1 MLSVVMP
8 TAFEIDVF
16 VSYAHID
23 DEVLGEGQ
31 TGWISSFHRALEIRL
46 AQLLGQQPR
55 VWRDPKLQGNDV
67 FGETLLTEKLPRAA
81 LLVSVLSPRYV
92 RSEWCTRELR
102 RFLEASES
110 TGGVRVAD
118 KVRVFKVVKTPVP
131 RDEHPPELQEV
142 LGYEFFTIEADTGR
156 PRELSQSA
164 PPEAQRQYWARLDDL
179 AHDIADL
186 LRTLHANGHDPR
198 GAAGIGPSLDGPEPT
213 EEVFLAETSFD
224 LREARDAVK
233 RELLEHGFQVLPD
246 RPLPLV
252 GPELEAF
259 VREQLARCR
268 LSVHLVGRS
277 YGVVPDGATDSV
289 VALQAE
295 LAVERGQSA
304 RAGEGDPFSRL
315 IWLPAGLETEDER
328 QRELIDHLRDDAR
341 LHERGDLLETG
352 LEDFKSALLR
362 YLAPETEEE
371 PADDPA
377 PAGEAAAEDDL
388 LRVYLICDQ
397 RDLGATAELEDLL
410 FDRGLEVVTPIFEG
424 DEAQVR
430 RDHEESLVLCDA
442 VLLYWGLGNEL
453 WLRRKLREVQK
464 SAGFGRKAP
473 FRSKLIYVA
482 PPSMP
487 AKDRLRTREALVLRE
502 EEGVSAELLEP
513 FLEALR

>member
-1 MLSVVMP
+1 MVSVVVPME
-8 TAFEIDVF
+8 FEIDVF

-23 DEVLGEGQ
+23 DQALAEGQ

-67 FGETLLTEKLPRAA
+67 FADTLLAEKLPRAA

-102 RFLEASES
+102 QFLQASEA

-118 KVRVFKVVKTPVP
+118 KVRVFKVVKTPIP
-131 RDEHPPELQEV
+131 REEHPPELQEV
-142 LGYEFFTIEADTGR
+142 LGYDFYTIEPDTGR
-156 PRELSQSA
+156 PRELSQTA
-164 PPEAQRQYWARLDDL
+164 PAEGQRQYWSRLDDL

-186 LRTLHANGHDPR
+186 LRKLHANGQAAA
-198 GAAGIGPSLDGPEPT
+198 AAGPALLPATPQEA
-213 EEVFLAETSFD
+213 VYLAETAFD
-224 LREARDAVK
+224 LKEARDAVK
-233 RELLEHGFQVLPD
+233 REILGHGFQVLPD

-252 GPELEAF
+252 GPELEVL

-289 VALQAE
+289 VALQNE
-295 LAVERGQSA
+295 LAVERGQA
-304 RAGEGDPFSRL
+304 ALAAGDPFTRL
-315 IWLPAGLETEDER
+315 IWLPQGLELEDER
-328 QRELIDHLRDDAR
+328 QRKLVDRLRTDSR
-341 LHERGDLLETG
+341 LQEAGDLLEST
-352 LEDFKSALLR
+352 LEDFKTALVRHLE
-362 YLAPETEEE
+362 PPEEE
-371 PADDPA
+371 P
-377 PAGEAAAEDDL
+377 PAGGDTGAEAAGDGL

-397 RDLGATAELEDLL
+397 RDLGATGALEDLL
-410 FDRGLEVVTPIFEG
+410 FDRGLEVVVPVFDG

-442 VLLYWGLGNEL
+442 VLLYWGHANEL
-453 WLRRKLREVQK
+453 WLRRKLREIQK

-473 FRSKLIYVA
+473 FRSKAIYVA
-482 PPSMP
+482 PPADP
-487 AKDRLRTREALVLRE
+487 AKDRLRTHEAVVVREG
-502 EEGVSAELLEP
+502 EGFSAAPLEP

>member
-8 TAFEIDVF
+8 AEFEIDVF

-102 RFLEASES
+102 RFLEASEA

-118 KVRVFKVVKTPVP
+118 KVRVFKVVKTPIP
-131 RDEHPPELQEV
+131 REEHPPELQEV
-142 LGYEFFTIEADTGR
+142 LGYEFFTIEPETGR

-186 LRTLHANGHDPR
+186 LRTLHANGHG
-198 GAAGIGPSLDGPEPT
+198 GAVGVGPSLDRPEPS
-213 EEVFLAETSFD
+213 EAVYLAETGFD

-233 RELLEHGFQVLPD
+233 RELLEHGFRVLPD

-268 LSVHLVGRS
+268 LSVHPVGRS

-295 LAVERGQSA
+295 LAVERGQAA
-304 RAGEGDPFSRL
+304 RTAGKADPFSRL
-315 IWLPAGLETEDER
+315 VWLPAGLEIEDER
-328 QRELIDHLRDDAR
+328 QSELIGRLRDDAR
-341 LHERGDLLETG
+341 LQERGDLLETG
-352 LEDFKSALLR
+352 LEDFKTALLR
-362 YLAPETEEE
+362 HLAPAEEE
-371 PADDPA
+371 AVDDPA
-377 PAGEAAAEDDL
+377 APGEAAGEDEL
-388 LRVYLICDQ
+388 LRVYLVCDQ
-397 RDLGATAELEDLL
+397 RDLGATAALEDLL
-410 FDRGLEVVTPIFEG
+410 FDRGLEVVIPVFEG

-442 VLLYWGLGNEL
+442 VLLYWGQGNEL

-473 FRSKLIYVA
+473 FRSKVIYVA
-482 PPSMP
+482 PPAAP